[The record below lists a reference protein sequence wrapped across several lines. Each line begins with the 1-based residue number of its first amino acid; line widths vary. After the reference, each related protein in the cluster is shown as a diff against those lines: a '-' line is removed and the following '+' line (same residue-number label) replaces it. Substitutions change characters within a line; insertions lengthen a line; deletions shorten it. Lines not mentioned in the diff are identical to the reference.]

1 MLFLARP
8 GCDRVARGREVR
20 VAQRDD
26 VRDEVAADPD
36 GDVLRRLRSGD
47 ESAFAELVDR
57 WSPAM
62 LRIARAY
69 VATAQSAEDAVQD
82 AWLGVVRGL
91 PRFEG
96 RSSLRTWVFTI
107 LVNQARTR
115 GAREARIIPLSD
127 LGRDDDTG
135 PTVDPDRFQGPG
147 DPHPGGWKPAGRP
160 ASWEGQPE
168 GRVLAGEALR
178 LLGSA
183 LTLLPPRQRTVV
195 TLRDVQGL
203 TPEEACAVLGITA
216 QNQRVLLHRGRAALR
231 KSLEDYYRS

>member
-1 MLFLARP
+1 MAQASDVWDTARLDRDADVLARLRT
-8 GCDRVARGREVR
+8 G
-20 VAQRDD
+20 DD
-26 VRDEVAADPD
+26 A
-36 GDVLRRLRSGD
+36 
-47 ESAFAELVDR
+47 AFAELVDR

-91 PRFEG
+91 SRFEG

-115 GAREARIIPLSD
+115 GAREARTVPLSD
-127 LGRDDDTG
+127 LGRDDDVTG
-135 PTVDPDRFQGPG
+135 PTVDPGRFQGPG
-147 DPHPGGWKPAGRP
+147 DPHPGGWTPAGRP
-160 ASWEGQPE
+160 VSWEGQPE
-168 GRVLAGEALR
+168 GQLLAGEALR
-178 LLGSA
+178 LLGTA
-183 LTLLPPRQRTVV
+183 LTMLPPRQRTVV

-203 TPEEACAVLGITA
+203 TPEEACEALGITA

-231 KSLEDYYRS
+231 KALEDYYRS

>member
-1 MLFLARP
+1 MAQPSHARAA
-8 GCDRVARGREVR
+8 VAT
-20 VAQRDD
+20 
-26 VRDEVAADPD
+26 DPD
-36 GDVLRRLRSGD
+36 AGLLAALRAGD
-47 ESAFAELVDR
+47 EAAFAELVDR

-62 LRIARAY
+62 LRVARSY
-69 VATAQSAEDAVQD
+69 VGTAQSAEDAVQD

-107 LVNQARTR
+107 LMNQARTR
-115 GAREARIIPLSD
+115 GAREARTMPLSD

-135 PTVDPDRFQGPG
+135 PTVDPGRFQGPD
-147 DPHPGGWKPAGRP
+147 DPHPGGWKPTGRP
-160 ASWEGQPE
+160 VSWPVAWEGQPE

-178 LLGSA
+178 MLESA
-183 LTLLPPRQRTVV
+183 LTMLPPRQRTVV

-203 TPEEACAVLGITA
+203 TPEEACEVLGITE

-231 KSLEDYYRS
+231 KALEDYYRS

>member
-1 MLFLARP
+1 MRAEATAHPDDDVLAR
-8 GCDRVARGREVR
+8 
-20 VAQRDD
+20 
-26 VRDEVAADPD
+26 
-36 GDVLRRLRSGD
+36 LRAGD
-47 ESAFAELVDR
+47 EAAFADLVDR
-57 WSPAM
+57 WTPAM

-82 AWLGVVRGL
+82 SWLGVIRGL

-115 GAREARIIPLSD
+115 GAREARTVPLSD

-135 PTVDPDRFQGPG
+135 PTVDPARFQGPD
-147 DPHPGGWKPAGRP
+147 DPHPGGWKTAAAPV
-160 ASWEGQPE
+160 SWEGRPE
-168 GRVLAGEALR
+168 RRLLDGEASR
-178 LLGSA
+178 LIESA
-183 LTLLPPRQRTVV
+183 LTMLPPRQRAVV

-203 TPEEACAVLGITA
+203 TSEEACEVLGVTA

-231 KSLEDYYRS
+231 KTLEDYYRS

>member
-1 MLFLARP
+1 MVQPSGVQDAVGTDPDADVLAR
-8 GCDRVARGREVR
+8 
-20 VAQRDD
+20 
-26 VRDEVAADPD
+26 
-36 GDVLRRLRSGD
+36 LRAGD
-47 ESAFAELVDR
+47 EAAFAELVDR
-57 WSPAM
+57 WSSSM

-115 GAREARIIPLSD
+115 GAREARTVPLSD

-135 PTVDPDRFQGPG
+135 PTVDPTRFQGPG
-147 DPHPGGWKPAGRP
+147 DPHPGGWTRAGRP
-160 ASWEGQPE
+160 VSWEGQPE
-168 GRVLAGEALR
+168 GRALAGEALR
-178 LLGSA
+178 LLESA
-183 LTLLPPRQRTVV
+183 LSMLPPRQRTVV
-195 TLRDVQGL
+195 MLRDVQGL
-203 TPEEACAVLGITA
+203 TPEEACEALAISA

-231 KSLEDYYRS
+231 KALEDYYRS